1 MHDQELEDMVDL
13 AMSEDA
19 VHVLETEIAISIKLI
34 LPLSS
39 TGSTLAIETGSEQRA
54 MAVGGWVD
62 AVRKTMTTTATWIEI
77 RTT

>member
-1 MHDQELEDMVDL
+1 
-13 AMSEDA
+13 MSEGA

-39 TGSTLAIETGSEQRA
+39 TGSTLATETSSEQSGA
-54 MAVGGWVD
+54 MAVSGWMDGWVD
-62 AVRKTMTTTATWIEI
+62 AVRKTMTTTATWFEI